1 MKKLILLISLCFIG
15 IVSTAQNI
23 IYDENFE
30 GDNKDWESTNTDFES
45 SLKKGS
51 LVIENTSKDGTKW
64 ILRDIFDNG
73 LNPDQIDFNIEAEI
87 EVISASKDYSSY
99 GLVWSCYRN
108 KKYYRV
114 ARLTPDGQAQLYY
127 YNGEFDYYKAW
138 SKEKF
143 VNGKKKINKIKIEKS
158 GSESTVYINGNLFH
172 TEANIS
178 YYGSMMGFILDKEMK
193 IEVHSLKV
201 TTFEK
206 AKINVVEEFDPN
218 LKIKKVDVLSQPDV
232 EEVLPIVSADGNTMY
247 IVVKDSD
254 KNIDSKKDDI
264 WYSTKNRDG
273 SWSPYKNIGR
283 PLNNLDYNFV
293 VSISPDNN
301 TLLLGNK
308 YASDGLK
315 SIGSGVSI
323 SNKTKDGWEIPK
335 SVEIED
341 FYNDNTYSEYFL
353 TNSKK
358 ELLMTIERKD
368 SYGEKDIY
376 VSFSTSVNSWSK
388 PKNLGSVLN
397 TTSSEAYP
405 FLASDGKTLYFASKG
420 HPGYGGFDLFV
431 SKRLDDSWTNW
442 SEPKNLG
449 NVINSNNGDLSIFLT
464 AKGDKAYVARDKDI
478 YEIENKVKQDPVIL
492 VKGKVYDAKTNKIL
506 LAPIV
511 YNNLKTNKELG
522 TAISDPN
529 TGSYSI
535 VLPYG
540 SNYSFMAE
548 KEGYYAVT
556 QNVDLT
562 NLNEYKEIEVD
573 LYLNPI
579 EKGQTIRLNNIFFD
593 SGKYELL
600 EESNAEL
607 NKLFDI
613 LKGNKNLV
621 IEIAGHTDAVGSDAN
636 NLTLSKN
643 RANAVM
649 TYLTNKGIPQS
660 QLTAKGYGETKFIAT
675 NDTEEGKQLNRRVEF
690 EIKEL

>member
-1 MKKLILLISLCFIG
+1 MKKIIFLLSLFVICSIS
-15 IVSTAQNI
+15 SAQTV
-23 IYDENFE
+23 IYNENFE
-30 GDNKDWESTNTDFES
+30 NNTNGWESTNTNFEAT
-45 SLKKGS
+45 LKKDE
-51 LVIENTSKDGTKW
+51 LVIENTSEDQTKW
-64 ILRDIFDNG
+64 VLKDIFDNA
-73 LNPDQIDFNIEAEI
+73 DEVDFDIETEI
-87 EVISASKDYSSY
+87 EVIKAGKDYSSY

-127 YNGEFDYYKAW
+127 YSGEFDYYKPW

-143 VNGKKKINKIKIEKS
+143 VNGYKKKNKIKIEKR
-158 GSESTVYINGNLFH
+158 GAVSTVYINGEKLH
-172 TEANIS
+172 TEANIGH
-178 YYGSMMGFILDKEMK
+178 YGSLVGFILDKDMK
-193 IEVHSLKV
+193 IAVHNLKV
-201 TTFEK
+201 TTFDK
-206 AKINVVEEFDPN
+206 KPIQVVEEFDPN
-218 LKIKKVDVLSQPDV
+218 LKITKVDALSSPDV
-232 EEVLPIVSADGNTMY
+232 EEVLPIVSADGKTMY

-254 KNIDSKKDDI
+254 KNIDSRKDDI

-273 SWSPYKNIGR
+273 SWTPYKNIGR

-293 VSISPDNN
+293 VSVSPDNN

-308 YASDGLK
+308 YAADGLK
-315 SIGSGVSI
+315 SAGGGVSI
-323 SNKTKDGWEIPK
+323 ANKTKEGWEIPK
-335 SVEIED
+335 AVEIED
-341 FYNDNTYSEYFL
+341 FYNDNTFSEYFL

-368 SYGEKDIY
+368 THGDKDIY
-376 VSFSTSVNSWSK
+376 VSFSTGVNSWSK
-388 PKNLGSVLN
+388 PKNLGPVLN
-397 TTSSEAYP
+397 TSSSEAYP

-442 SEPKNLG
+442 TEPKNLG
-449 NVINSNNGDLSIFLT
+449 GVINSSNGDLSIFLT

-492 VKGKVYDAKTNKIL
+492 VKGKVFDAKTNKIL
-506 LAPIV
+506 SAPIA

-529 TGSYSI
+529 TGAYSI

-540 SNYSFMAE
+540 ENYSFMAE
-548 KEGYYAVT
+548 KDGYYAVT

-579 EKGQTIRLNNIFFD
+579 EKGQTIRLNNIFFE

-600 EESNAEL
+600 AESNAEL
-607 NKLFDI
+607 EKLYTI
-613 LKGNKNLV
+613 LNNNKNLV
-621 IEIAGHTDAVGSDAN
+621 IEIAGHTDAVGSDAS
-636 NLTLSKN
+636 NLLLSKN

-649 TYLTNKGIPQS
+649 TYLLEKGIPAN